1 MNFEP
6 RQRKLRD
13 LVKDFST
20 GGILLPQFQRDYVW
34 TVNKIR
40 NLLDSLLRG
49 FPIGA
54 FYLWEPSSETD
65 IDSKQKAFRAN
76 KRFSAEPHSYLIDGQ
91 QRLTGLEGAF
101 GFYSGED
108 ERGEEL
114 RCYLDLAS
122 ADEARRR
129 DTRLFVSYSGNQ
141 QIAKRANR
149 ADSTLLPVS
158 RFFNLADHEARNEF
172 RREVEETI
180 STLQWEQ
187 RRRERALQ
195 VFDRACV
202 MLDQLVPCTVITDA
216 TDEEAVEIFSRLNK
230 GGKQLSQSDV
240 KAAELARGKAVD
252 VLKRMRAFVSGQLP
266 MRLGFGFSFA
276 FRALVLFH
284 QGSAQFKSLKPEWVN
299 AAGAYN
305 RSLARSWDA
314 AEKALTVALEFVD
327 RMGWSRRALVPS
339 AIAIIVLAAA
349 LDKDRLETSAEDR
362 RLYTR
367 WLCLTAL
374 RNAFQS
380 SVETTINKY
389 YRAIRDSRS
398 GAARALVEA
407 LKRDGRKLRA
417 EEFCF
422 SAQLWGP
429 ATQVIHAW
437 AVSRRAKDWL
447 NERTIDELAR
457 SGSAGLPGG
466 DLTVH
471 HIFPRGFLKGATE
484 PDHANRPANYALLS
498 RETNSTFKDAPPEQV
513 LARLSPEQQELAR
526 MQHFSFEAGSD
537 RLKKSEYDDFCTWRA
552 RRLADSIN
560 DWLGLD

>member
-13 LVKDFST
+13 LVKDFSS
-20 GGILLPQFQRDYVW
+20 GAILLPQFQRDYVW
-34 TVNKIR
+34 PVNKIR

-54 FYLWEPSSETD
+54 FYLWEPSPDTS
-65 IDSKQKAFRAN
+65 IDPKQKAFRAN

-108 ERGEEL
+108 KRGEEL
-114 RCYLDLAS
+114 RCYLDLAAS
-122 ADEARRR
+122 DGPKAR

-141 QIAKRANR
+141 KIADRADR
-149 ADSTLLPVS
+149 ADSALVAVS
-158 RFFNLADHEARNEF
+158 RLFDLSDHVARNDS
-172 RREVEETI
+172 RREIEQNLT
-180 STLQWEQ
+180 TLNWEHP
-187 RRRERALQ
+187 RRERALRL
-195 VFDRACV
+195 FDRACV

-240 KAAELARGKAVD
+240 KAAELARGRAVD
-252 VLKRMRAFVSGQLP
+252 VLKRMRSFVSGDMP
-266 MRLGFGFSFA
+266 TRLGFGFSFA

-284 QGSAQFKSLKPEWVN
+284 QGSAQFKSLKPDWVN
-299 AAGAYN
+299 ATGAYN
-305 RSLARSWDA
+305 RSLAKSWEA
-314 AEKALTVALEFVD
+314 TEKALIRALRFVD
-327 RMGWSRRALVPS
+327 EIGWCRRALVPS
-339 AIAIIVLAAA
+339 AIAIIVFAAA
-349 LDKDRLETSAEDR
+349 LDKDGLELSERDR
-362 RLYTR
+362 QLYTR

-389 YRAIRDSRS
+389 YRSIRESRS
-398 GAARALVEA
+398 SAASALVEV
-407 LKRDGRKLRA
+407 LKRDGRKIRA
-417 EEFCF
+417 DDLCV

-429 ATQVIHAW
+429 ATQVMHAW
-437 AVSRRAKDWL
+437 LVSRKAKDWL

-471 HIFPRGFLKGATE
+471 HIFPRGFLKGVRDA
-484 PDHANRPANYALLS
+484 DQANRPANYALIS
-498 RETNSTFKDAPPEQV
+498 RETNSNFKDAPPEEV
-513 LARLSPEQQELAR
+513 LARLTPEQQRLAQV
-526 MQHFSFEAGSD
+526 QHFSLEAGD
-537 RLKKSEYDDFCTWRA
+537 RLKRPEYDEFCLWRA
-552 RRLADSIN
+552 RRIADSMN
-560 DWLGLD
+560 DWLGLE